1 MERLSKIL
9 KWNNWILL
17 FLFFPVFLSAQENPP
32 AKKKFSDVVAF
43 KGYLKFM
50 ESSAFTDLDNFL
62 TSSLIHNR
70 LNFNIYATER
80 WSFKVDFRN
89 RIIWGNYL
97 NSVPGYIDGVTADD
111 GLWNMSINWVEGDA
125 FVFNTTID
133 RLWADYSTDKFSAR
147 LGRQRINWGLN
158 YVWNPNDLFNAF
170 NYFDFDYEERP
181 GADALRMQYYT
192 GGMSAIDVGLKP
204 AAEAKDAVYAGQY
217 RFNVVGYDFQ
227 VLGGYYHERITAG
240 AGLAGNLGTAALKAE
255 GTWFGEN
262 DTIMASFSGAMDIQY
277 GFKNGINLIFSYLFN
292 SAGSNSLT
300 SSGGQFLIFS
310 DELSPDNLMPS
321 KHSVFGDISY
331 TFNPLIT
338 ADLGTMYTF
347 GFNMFFIMP
356 NFTYSIT
363 ENLDLNVLAQI
374 FATFEDLGGLPTQ
387 SNFVYIRFKWSF

>member
-1 MERLSKIL
+1 MEKLLKIL
-9 KWNNWILL
+9 KWTSRYFL
-17 FLFFPVFLSAQENPP
+17 FLFFTTALSAQDTEPD
-32 AKKKFSDVVAF
+32 KKKFSDVVAF

-50 ESSAFTDLDNFL
+50 ETSVFVDLDNFL

-70 LNFNIYATER
+70 LNFNIYASNR

-97 NSVPGYIDGVTADD
+97 KTDPDFIEGFTADD
-111 GLWNMSINWVEGDA
+111 GLWDMSINWVEGDA

-192 GGMSAIDVGLKP
+192 GSMSAVDVGLKP
-204 AAEAKDAVYAGQY
+204 ATDVQQSVYAGQY

-255 GTWFGEN
+255 GTYFGEN
-262 DTIMASFSGAMDIQY
+262 DSVSASFSGAMDVQY
-277 GFKNGINLIFSYLFN
+277 GFKNGINLIFSYLYN
-292 SAGSNSLT
+292 SAGSNEFELDGDGLSV
-300 SSGGQFLIFS
+300 FS
-310 DELSPDNLMPS
+310 ELSADNLMPS
-321 KHSVFGDISY
+321 MHSAFGDISY

-338 ADLGTMYTF
+338 ADLGLIYTF

-374 FATFEDLGGLPTQ
+374 FVTFEDLGGLPTQ
-387 SNFVYIRFKWSF
+387 SNYVYIRFKWSF

>member
-9 KWNNWILL
+9 KWSSRL
-17 FLFFPVFLSAQENPP
+17 FLILFFTTALSAQDKPP
-32 AKKKFSDVVAF
+32 DKKKFNDIVDF

-50 ESSAFTDLDNFL
+50 ETSSFVDLNNIL

-70 LNFNIYATER
+70 LNFNIYATPK
-80 WSFKVDFRN
+80 WSFKVDIRN

-97 NSVPGYIDGVTADD
+97 SSVPGYIEGVTADN
-111 GLWNMSINWVEGDA
+111 GLWDMSINWVEGDA

-133 RLWADYSTDKFSAR
+133 RLWADFSISKFSAR

-181 GADALRMQYYT
+181 GADALRLQYFT

-204 AAEAKDAVYAGQY
+204 ATEFQKAVYAGQY

-262 DTIMASFSGAMDIQY
+262 DTIADSFSGALDIQY
-277 GFKNGINLIFSYLFN
+277 GFKSGINLIFSYLYN
-292 SAGSNSLT
+292 SAGSNTLDLNDQ
-300 SSGGQFLIFS
+300 GIFVFS
-310 DELSPDNLMPS
+310 ELSADNLMPS
-321 KHSVFGDISY
+321 KHSLFGDISY

-338 ADLGTMYTF
+338 ADLGAIYTF
-347 GFNMFFIMP
+347 GFDMFFIMP

-363 ENLDLNVLAQI
+363 ENLDLNVLAQV
-374 FATFEDLGGLPTQ
+374 FVALKTVQGTPGS
-387 SNFVYIRFKWSF
+387 SNFLYIRFKWSF

>member
-9 KWNNWILL
+9 KWTSWLFP
-17 FLFFPVFLSAQENPP
+17 FLFFTVALSAQDNPP
-32 AKKKFSDVVAF
+32 DKKKFSDVVAF

-50 ESSAFTDLDNFL
+50 ETSVFVDLDNFL
-62 TSSLIHNR
+62 MSSLIHNR
-70 LNFNIYATER
+70 LNFNIYASNR

-97 NSVPGYIDGVTADD
+97 SSVPGLIE
-111 GLWNMSINWVEGDA
+111 GLTEDVGLYNMSINWVEGDA

-133 RLWADYSTDKFSAR
+133 RLWADYSTNKFSAR

-192 GGMSAIDVGLKP
+192 GGMSAVDVGLKP
-204 AAEAKDAVYAGQY
+204 ANDVQQAVYAGQY

-227 VLGGYYHERITAG
+227 VIGGYYHERITAG

-262 DTIMASFSGAMDIQY
+262 DSIAASFSGAMDIQY
-277 GFKNGINLIFSYLFN
+277 GFKNGINLIFSYLYN
-292 SAGSNSLT
+292 SAGSNELELDE
-300 SSGGQFLIFS
+300 GGFFVFS
-310 DELSPDNLMPS
+310 ELSADNLMPS
-321 KHSVFGDISY
+321 MHSAFGDISY

-338 ADLGTMYTF
+338 ADLGLIYTF
-347 GFNMFFIMP
+347 GFDMFFIMP

-363 ENLDLNVLAQI
+363 ENLDLNVLAQVFVALQDI
-374 FATFEDLGGLPTQ
+374 PGNASN

>member
-1 MERLSKIL
+1 MEKLSKTL
-9 KWNNWILL
+9 KWISWLFFFL
-17 FLFFPVFLSAQENPP
+17 FLTTTLSAQDSPP
-32 AKKKFSDVVAF
+32 EKKKFSDVVAF

-50 ESSAFTDLDNFL
+50 ETSVFTDLDNIL
-62 TSSLIHNR
+62 MSSLIHNR
-70 LNFNIYATER
+70 LNFNIYAGNR

-97 NSVPGYIDGVTADD
+97 KTDPGFIDGLTADD
-111 GLWNMSINWVEGDA
+111 GLWDMSINWVEGDA

-133 RLWADYSTDKFSAR
+133 RLWADYSINEFSAR

-181 GADALRMQYYT
+181 GADALRMQYFT

-204 AAEAKDAVYAGQY
+204 ATDFQKAVYAGQY

-262 DTIMASFSGAMDIQY
+262 DTISASFSGALDVQY
-277 GFKNGINLIFSYLFN
+277 GFKNGINLIFSYLYN
-292 SAGSNSLT
+292 SAGSNELVLDGDGISV
-300 SSGGQFLIFS
+300 FS
-310 DELSPDNLMPS
+310 ELSADNLMPS
-321 KHSVFGDISY
+321 MHSAFGDISY

-338 ADLGTMYTF
+338 ADLGMIYTF
-347 GFNMFFIMP
+347 GYDMFFIMP
-356 NFTYSIT
+356 NFTYSIK
-363 ENLDLNVLAQI
+363 ENLDLNVLAQV
-374 FATFEDLGGLPTQ
+374 FVAFKDLGGLPTQ
-387 SNFVYIRFKWSF
+387 SNYVYIRFKWSF